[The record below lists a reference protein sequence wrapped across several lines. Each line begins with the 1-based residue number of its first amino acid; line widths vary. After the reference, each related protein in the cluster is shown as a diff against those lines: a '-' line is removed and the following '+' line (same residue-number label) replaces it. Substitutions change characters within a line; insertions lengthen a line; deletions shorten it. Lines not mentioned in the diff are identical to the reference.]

1 VTLSDVYLDGLSNS
15 ADDSHWV
22 CQRSFE
28 LPNGELLQPVNGDLS
43 ANGATVTGIQIVR
56 SQEVDCSNVVIDSL
70 ISEEGEAVGVHV
82 QGDMNDQ
89 SAYADDKFG
98 IKWAHS
104 RIGRLVAGSGFEAIP
119 MKAENHH
126 MDMGGL
132 KFSNPED
139 LSNHFHVPK
148 VSINYMFSNTLL
160 KSDPTTGFPV
170 FVTDDSI
177 VVSEYVLQKTSLNT
191 TTKLLDWRLSALNYF
206 GTMFGVKVPSDLSTY
221 GFDDSIPVLETDSAI
236 NPILIDPNANY
247 HPTTICFDDARG
259 CTHLQSNSSVI
270 DFAIVLSIGV
280 SGLNLT
286 GTYGGDQGKFGKPGA
301 MVVFGFYSIENLNM
315 PGMPGNGENAEILY
329 FSECP
334 IQFEAN
340 GVIDNKPHSLSY
352 YINCGLQSSLFGRG
366 LSTGQYVF
374 ERNMDP
380 LTNQTYEWIY
390 NGFPTMIFDDD
401 VTSPESSGVTTTDGI
416 AKDHPNPDLQ
426 FVVWADGILPG
437 LTPGQAGED
446 AFPILT
452 ALHWTHEAGIQYL
465 KQWTSLK
472 DDFGIRNLRTSFI
485 KMLRNDFGI
494 DIPDPDEFL
503 ELPLHAQIDL
513 GGGNTVLPYVVN
525 ELANFRVLTRADY
538 NDLLQNPPEQRVNSR
553 LHEGGFRLLIG
564 RAGMKTKLGF
574 FPFKSMITK
583 GIYVIENEPVQGT
596 NHEMEFQSFVPFHS
610 DTWSSGHIINDVYSP
625 IYGIGRIQLA
635 ITMPLPA
642 TGGKKGMTL
651 NNRGSLVFDKDTKIN
666 SSIKPLKPIL

>member
-132 KFSNPED
+132 TFSNPED
-139 LSNHFHVPK
+139 LSNQFLVPK
-148 VSINYMFSNTLL
+148 VSINYMFSNSLF
-160 KSDPTTGFPV
+160 KSDPTTGFPT
-170 FVTDDSI
+170 FSAENI
-177 VVSEYVLQKTSLNT
+177 VWSDYVLQKTSFNT
-191 TTKLLDWRLSALNYF
+191 TKKILDWRLEAINYF
-206 GTMFGVKVPSDLSTY
+206 GTFFGVKAPTDLSTY
-221 GFDDSIPVLETDSAI
+221 GMDDSIPVPDTDSTI
-236 NPILIDPNANY
+236 IPYLIEPSVNY
-247 HPTTICFDDARG
+247 HATSICFDDARG
-259 CTHLQSNSSVI
+259 CTQVQSNSSNI
-270 DFAIVLSIGV
+270 DLGFLLTIGG
-280 SGLNLT
+280 SGLTLK
-286 GTYGGDQGKFGKPGA
+286 GTYGGDQGKFGGPGSLLG
-301 MVVFGFYSIENLNM
+301 FGMYSVENLNM
-315 PGMPGNGENAEILY
+315 PGVPGNGENAEIFH

-334 IQFEAN
+334 LTYDIN
-340 GVIDNKPHSLSY
+340 GFVDNQPHSISFY
-352 YINCGLQSSLFGRG
+352 VNCDLQSSLFGRG
-366 LSTGQYVF
+366 HSTGQYVF
-374 ERNMDP
+374 EKNTDP
-380 LTNQTYEWIY
+380 LTNETYGWIFS
-390 NGFPTMIFDDD
+390 GFPTMIFDDD
-401 VTSPESSGVTTTDGI
+401 VSSPKSSGVTTTDGLE
-416 AKDHPNPDLQ
+416 KVHFHPDLQ
-426 FVVWADGILPG
+426 FVVWADGTLPG

-446 AFPILT
+446 AFPIMT

-472 DDFGIRNLRTSFI
+472 DDFAIRNLRTSFI
-485 KMLRNDFGI
+485 KVLRNDFGI
-494 DIPDPDEFL
+494 DIPDPDEFF
-503 ELPLHAQIDL
+503 EMPLHAQIDL
-513 GGGNTVLPYVVN
+513 GGGNTILPYVVN
-525 ELANFRVLTRADY
+525 ELANLRVLTRADY
-538 NDLLQNPPEQRVNSR
+538 NDLKHRPEQRVNSR
-553 LHEGGFRLLIG
+553 LHEGGFRLLMG

-574 FPFKSMITK
+574 FPFQSMITK
-583 GIYVIENEPVQGT
+583 GIYIIQNEPVQGT

-610 DTWSSGHIINDVYSP
+610 DTWSSGHIVNDVYSA
-625 IYGIGRIQLA
+625 IYGIGRMHLSIP
-635 ITMPLPA
+635 MPLPA
-642 TGGKKGMTL
+642 TGGKRGMTL
-651 NNRGSLVFDKDTKIN
+651 NNRGALVFDKDTKIN
-666 SSIKPLKPIL
+666 SSI